1 MILNG
6 KEYSNRLASFSNSTA
21 RLISELMTKRIT
33 AEKSLD
39 IVSNSVLS
47 EEEVVAKLQ
56 ELKNTYLKSKK
67 AK

>member
-6 KEYSNRLASFSNSTA
+6 EEYSKRLASFSNSTA

-39 IVSNSVLS
+39 IISNSELS
-47 EEEVVAKLQ
+47 ETEVVRQLK
-56 ELKNTYLKSKK
+56 ELKSTYLTTAK